1 MMGVNAVRAGL
12 TLLAVTLLFGLT
24 ACFGGPSAGDKEA
37 RLTAALESAGSGV
50 VGAKVVTTPSAAGGL
65 TVTVKLS
72 SDALEP
78 GGREVAAATL
88 TRILAVT
95 ADIAA
100 DMKVT
105 SLYLYA
111 DDESG
116 KDLSFR
122 DAATELGLQKSLNGD
137 SLTLV
142 AEEWTSYAGK

>member
-1 MMGVNAVRAGL
+1 MIRPLRAGL
-12 TLLAVTLLFGLT
+12 SVLAVALLLGLT
-24 ACFGGPSAGDKEA
+24 ACLGGPSAGDKDA

-50 VGAKVVTTPSAAGGL
+50 VGARVVTTPSAAGGL

-72 SDALEP
+72 SEGLEP

-88 TRILAVT
+88 TRLLALT
-95 ADIAA
+95 ADNAA

-111 DDESG
+111 DDEFG

-122 DAATELGLQKSLNGD
+122 DAATELGLEKSLNGD

-142 AEEWTSYAGK
+142 AEQWTSYAGK

>member
-1 MMGVNAVRAGL
+1 MMGVNSVRAGL

-37 RLTAALESAGSGV
+37 RLTAALEAAGSGV

-65 TVTVKLS
+65 SFTVTVN
-72 SDALEP
+72 P
-78 GGREVAAATL
+78 PAA
-88 TRILAVT
+88 
-95 ADIAA
+95 DNAA

>member
-1 MMGVNAVRAGL
+1 MIRAFRPGL
-12 TLLAVTLLFGLT
+12 TVLAVALLFGLT
-24 ACFGGPSAGDKEA
+24 ACVGGPSAGDKEA

-72 SDALEP
+72 SDGQEP

-95 ADIAA
+95 ADNAA
-100 DMKVT
+100 DMKVA
-105 SLYLYA
+105 SVYFYA

-122 DAATELGLQKSLNGD
+122 DAATELGLEKSLNGD

-142 AEEWTSYAGK
+142 AEEWASYAGK

>member
-1 MMGVNAVRAGL
+1 MIRPLRTGL
-12 TLLAVTLLFGLT
+12 TILTVALLLGLT
-24 ACFGGPSAGDKEA
+24 ACFGGPSAGDREA

-50 VGAKVVTTPSAAGGL
+50 VDAKVVTTPSAAGGL
-65 TVTVKLS
+65 TVTVTLS
-72 SDALEP
+72 ADALES

-88 TRILAVT
+88 TRILTVT
-95 ADIAA
+95 ADNAS

-122 DAATELGLQKSLNGD
+122 DAATDLGLQKSLNGD

-142 AEEWTSYAGK
+142 AEDWTSFAGN

>member
-1 MMGVNAVRAGL
+1 MIRAFRPGL
-12 TLLAVTLLFGLT
+12 TVLAVALLFGLT
-24 ACFGGPSAGDKEA
+24 ACVGGPSAGDKEA
-37 RLTAALESAGSGV
+37 RLTAALESAGSSV

-72 SDALEP
+72 SDGQEP

-95 ADIAA
+95 ADNAA

-105 SLYLYA
+105 SVYFYA

-122 DAATELGLQKSLNGD
+122 DAATELGLEKSLNGD
-137 SLTLV
+137 SQTLV
-142 AEEWTSYAGK
+142 AEEWASYAGK

>member
-1 MMGVNAVRAGL
+1 
-12 TLLAVTLLFGLT
+12 
-24 ACFGGPSAGDKEA
+24 
-37 RLTAALESAGSGV
+37 
-50 VGAKVVTTPSAAGGL
+50 
-65 TVTVKLS
+65 
-72 SDALEP
+72 
-78 GGREVAAATL
+78 
-88 TRILAVT
+88 
-95 ADIAA
+95 
-100 DMKVT
+100 MKVT

>member
-1 MMGVNAVRAGL
+1 
-12 TLLAVTLLFGLT
+12 
-24 ACFGGPSAGDKEA
+24 
-37 RLTAALESAGSGV
+37 
-50 VGAKVVTTPSAAGGL
+50 L

-72 SDALEP
+72 SDGLEP

-95 ADIAA
+95 ADNAA